1 MSWALCRLLDSSTVI
16 AARMLRFDSRHGRG
30 SWGLGFDPEKPKP
43 AADTRRSVSD
53 GSGDRQ
59 LHFRTGSTFAPQCQ
73 PRSDSFGPLPDPGQP
88 PMTGARAFLQN
99 CRVDTLSI
107 ITDPQTKQI
116 RVVVECN
123 FNPACASM
131 PESVSQYLTSDPVDL
146 VLKQR
151 RQGFRL
157 PLHDHL
163 ENGRMTAPIL
173 GVPEFLTR
181 GSEQV
186 FQALL
191 SRPQAQVLNGI
202 AALGDGIVSLADR
215 PVERTDGIFG
225 APGEQVA
232 RRLEGEHQPLK
243 TLQQRIV

>member
-53 GSGDRQ
+53 GSGDGQ

-99 CRVDTLSI
+99 RRVNTLSI
-107 ITDPQTKQI
+107 ITYPQAEQTW
-116 RVVVECN
+116 VVVDCG
-123 FNPACASM
+123 FNPACASVL
-131 PESVSQYLTSDPVDL
+131 ECVSQYLTSDPVDL
-146 VLKQR
+146 VLEPR
-151 RQGFRL
+151 RQGSRL

-163 ENGRMTAPIL
+163 ENGRMTVPIL

-181 GSEQV
+181 GGEQV
-186 FQALL
+186 FEAAL
-191 SRPQAQVLNGI
+191 SRPQA
-202 AALGDGIVSLADR
+202 
-215 PVERTDGIFG
+215 
-225 APGEQVA
+225 
-232 RRLEGEHQPLK
+232 
-243 TLQQRIV
+243 